1 MGKERHHNKE
11 QDDDPA
17 GCPQGFLLEK
27 PDPEIRQPG
36 TSLGLTDG
44 EGHLCGIAHS
54 NAFRINGLLIRFP
67 KIFGS

>member
-44 EGHLCGIAHS
+44 EGTS
-54 NAFRINGLLIRFP
+54 VVLLIVMLFAP
-67 KIFGS
+67 AAI

>member
-17 GCPQGFLLEK
+17 GCRQGFLLET
-27 PDPEIRQPG
+27 PDQEIRQPG

-44 EGHLCGIAHS
+44 EGTS
-54 NAFRINGLLIRFP
+54 VVLLIVMLFA
-67 KIFGS
+67 